1 MSDPAV
7 DQLLA
12 KQEITEALY
21 RYCRGLDRMD
31 RAMASRTWH
40 PGGTADYV
48 GMFKGTGE
56 EFLDWVWP
64 AHASMYRHS
73 HQMTNILTEV
83 DGDRAGSE
91 TYVTVALRMK
101 DGDDITDITSKGR
114 YLDQWS
120 RRDGVWAVDDRVF
133 VEDFN
138 TIISTPGAAASHG
151 TEASR
156 RDTSDPSYQVLPGS

>member
-7 DQLLA
+7 DELLA

-31 RAMASRTWH
+31 RPMASRTWH

-64 AHASMYRHS
+64 QHAAMYRHS
-73 HQMTNILTEV
+73 HQMSNMMIEV

-101 DGDDITDITSKGR
+101 DGDNVTDIISKGR
-114 YLDQWS
+114 YLDHWS
-120 RRDGVWAVDDRVF
+120 RRDGVWAVDERVYL
-133 VEDFN
+133 EDIQAVTVN
-138 TIISTPGAAASHG
+138 PYAASSDG
-151 TEASR
+151 SPASR
-156 RDTSDPSYQVLPGS
+156 RDNSDPSYQFLRG